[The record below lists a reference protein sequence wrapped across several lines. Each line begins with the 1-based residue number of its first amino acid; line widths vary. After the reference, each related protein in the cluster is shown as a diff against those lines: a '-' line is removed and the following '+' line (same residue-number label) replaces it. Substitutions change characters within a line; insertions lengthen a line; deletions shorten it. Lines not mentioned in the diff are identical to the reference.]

1 MHRLNTKGQGI
12 SNGTISNILTKIII
26 RPYKIRYYME
36 KTEPETEGKETE
48 ILHVYRYVKILKKSG
63 EDSLTAVLTYDD
75 RPSI

>member
-1 MHRLNTKGQGI
+1 
-12 SNGTISNILTKIII
+12 
-26 RPYKIRYYME
+26 ME